1 MDSTMPATLG
11 EAIAT
16 EPVWLQVW
24 VTLLVVAHL
33 PAIAFVVGR
42 DAGRWRLRLE
52 PIAILVSFA
61 VSTLAIG
68 WLYGQVGYVRL
79 LGLAH
84 LVCWT
89 PAFVW
94 VVSRRRTFGSGSLFS
109 KWVHFYLLIAGASL
123 VIDLVD
129 VVRHLLGDG
138 ELLHRW
144 G

>member
-1 MDSTMPATLG
+1 MPATLG

-16 EPVWLQVW
+16 EPMWLQAWLNVLG
-24 VTLLVVAHL
+24 VVQLAGLL
-33 PAIAFVVGR
+33 FVVGR
-42 DAGRWRLRLE
+42 VDGRWRVRLE
-52 PIAILVSFA
+52 PIAVLASLVA
-61 VSTLAIG
+61 AAALMG

-89 PAFVW
+89 PVYWWFV
-94 VVSRRRTFGSGSLFS
+94 RRRGVVGTGSLFG
-109 KWVHFYLLIAGASL
+109 KWINAYLAIVGISL

-129 VVRHLLGDG
+129 VMRYLLGDG